1 MAKKNS
7 DNEKSTSG
15 GIKKFLV
22 IVLALLVLDAGG
34 FGGYYYYMKS
44 TSDVEKPIVEEK
56 IPVAEDIMVRLAD
69 ESGKSYLKATI
80 NISYDKRNKKVG
92 KELNSKLTEV
102 KDATLF
108 YLMSKKSEDFRAENE
123 ENLKKGLIEDINKI
137 LDEGKIVNIYFD
149 QLLAQ

>member
-22 IVLALLVLDAGG
+22 IVLALLVLGAGG
-34 FGGYYYYMKS
+34 FGGVYFYMQS

-56 IPVAEDIMVRLAD
+56 VPVAEDIMVRLAD

-108 YLMSKKSEDFRAENE
+108 YLMSKKIRLFI
-123 ENLKKGLIEDINKI
+123 LVIVMLIFKQQKI
-137 LDEGKIVNIYFD
+137 LKLN
-149 QLLAQ
+149 QLGLRGDLEEPRN

>member
-15 GIKKFLV
+15 GIKKILV
-22 IVLALLVLDAGG
+22 IVLALLVLGAGG
-34 FGGYYYYMKS
+34 FGGVYFYMQS
-44 TSDVEKPIVEEK
+44 TSDVEKPI
-56 IPVAEDIMVRLAD
+56 D
-69 ESGKSYLKATI
+69 ESGRSYLKATM
-80 NISYDKRNKKVG
+80 NISYDKKNKKLG

>member
-22 IVLALLVLDAGG
+22 IVLALLVLGAGG

-69 ESGKSYLKATI
+69 ESGKSYLKAKITIIDTI
-80 NISYDKRNKKVG
+80 NLKIINVKSIYSLPYCAN
-92 KELNSKLTEV
+92 NWSK
-102 KDATLF
+102 
-108 YLMSKKSEDFRAENE
+108 
-123 ENLKKGLIEDINKI
+123 
-137 LDEGKIVNIYFD
+137 
-149 QLLAQ
+149 

>member
-15 GIKKFLV
+15 GIKKILV
-22 IVLALLVLDAGG
+22 IVLALLVLGAGG

-69 ESGKSYLKATI
+69 ESGRSYLKATM
-80 NISYDKRNKKVG
+80 NISYDK
-92 KELNSKLTEV
+92 
-102 KDATLF
+102 
-108 YLMSKKSEDFRAENE
+108 
-123 ENLKKGLIEDINKI
+123 KI
-137 LDEGKIVNIYFD
+137 RS
-149 QLLAQ
+149 

>member
-1 MAKKNS
+1 
-7 DNEKSTSG
+7 
-15 GIKKFLV
+15 
-22 IVLALLVLDAGG
+22 
-34 FGGYYYYMKS
+34 
-44 TSDVEKPIVEEK
+44 
-56 IPVAEDIMVRLAD
+56 MVRLAD
-69 ESGKSYLKATI
+69 ESGRSYLKATM
-80 NISYDKRNKKVG
+80 NISYDKKNKKLG

>member
-22 IVLALLVLDAGG
+22 IVLALLVLGAGG

-56 IPVAEDIMVRLAD
+56 IPVAEDI
-69 ESGKSYLKATI
+69 
-80 NISYDKRNKKVG
+80 N
-92 KELNSKLTEV
+92 
-102 KDATLF
+102 LF

>member
-15 GIKKFLV
+15 GIKKILV
-22 IVLALLVLDAGG
+22 IVLALLVLGAGG
-34 FGGYYYYMKS
+34 FGVYFYMQS

-56 IPVAEDIMVRLAD
+56 VPVAEDIMVRLAD
-69 ESGKSYLKATI
+69 ESGRSYLKATM
-80 NISYDKRNKKVG
+80 NISYDKKNKKLG

>member
-15 GIKKFLV
+15 GIKKILV
-22 IVLALLVLDAGG
+22 IVLALLVLGAGG
-34 FGGYYYYMKS
+34 FGGVYFYMQS

-56 IPVAEDIMVRLAD
+56 VPVAEDIMVRLAD
-69 ESGKSYLKATI
+69 ESGRSYLKATM
-80 NISYDKRNKKVG
+80 NISYDKKNKKVG